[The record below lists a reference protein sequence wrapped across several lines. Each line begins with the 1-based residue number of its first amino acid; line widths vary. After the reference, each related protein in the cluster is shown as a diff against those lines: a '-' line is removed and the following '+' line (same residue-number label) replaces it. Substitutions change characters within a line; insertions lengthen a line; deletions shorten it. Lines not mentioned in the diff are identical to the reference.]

1 MSSNRISWFGQVS
14 IYVGKCFRIFI
25 NERQWKC
32 FISAAIITGIISMVT
47 SDQMFIDYKDTT
59 NGFFAV
65 VCACVWTG
73 LFNSIQSICRERA
86 IIKREHRTGL
96 YLSSY
101 VSAHAI
107 YEAALCAVETLII
120 LLLVVWKNHEHFPKE
135 GLVGNAFLDMYIT
148 LFLVVFSADC
158 LAILVSSAVRKENT
172 AMTVMPFVLII
183 QLVMSGAVFPL
194 KDLSEKISMITVSKW
209 GMEAVLRVSN
219 SINSLLSAPATHEA
233 FKHTNEFYNSTD
245 KIMFPMMNPDV
256 DYLCRAW
263 AILLLSSVVYLVLS
277 VLLLQLVDK
286 DKRI

>member
-25 NERQWKC
+25 NEKQWKC

-47 SDQMFIDYKDTT
+47 SDQMFIDYKDTK

-65 VCACVWTG
+65 ICACVWTG

-107 YEAALCAVETLII
+107 YEAVLCAVEALII

-135 GLVGNAFLDMYIT
+135 GLVGNAFQDMYIT

-158 LAILVSSAVRKENT
+158 LAILVSSAVRKEST

-183 QLVMSGAVFPL
+183 QLVMSGVVFPL
-194 KDLSEKISMITVSKW
+194 KDFSEKISQFTVSKW
-209 GMEAVLRVSN
+209 GMEGVLRVSN
-219 SINSLLSAPATHEA
+219 KLDDLYFLPVTHEMY
-233 FKHTNEFYNSTD
+233 KHSNEFFNKGDS
-245 KIMFPMMNPDV
+245 IMFPMMEPDAS
-256 DYLCRAW
+256 LLRHAW
-263 AILLLSSVVYLVLS
+263 EVLALSAIVYLVISIL
-277 VLLLQLVDK
+277 VLQLVDK
-286 DKRI
+286 DKRL

>member
-25 NERQWKC
+25 NEKQWKC

-120 LLLVVWKNHEHFPKE
+120 LLLMVWKNHEHFPKE
-135 GLVGNAFLDMYIT
+135 GLMGNAFLEMYIT

-183 QLVMSGAVFPL
+183 QLVMSGDVFPL
-194 KDLSEKISMITVSKW
+194 TGFSEKISRLTVSKW
-209 GMEAVLRVSN
+209 GMEGVLRVSN
-219 SINSLLSAPATHEA
+219 KLDELYSLPVTHAMYKHSNEFFNKGDSVMFPLMEPDASLLCH
-233 FKHTNEFYNSTD
+233 
-245 KIMFPMMNPDV
+245 
-256 DYLCRAW
+256 AW
-263 AILLLSSVVYLVLS
+263 GILLLSAVVYLLLS
-277 VLLLQLVDK
+277 ALVLQLVDK